1 MKIAI
6 FGAGAVGGYLAN
18 RLITAGEHEVSIV
31 ARGAHLAAIRER
43 GIIVAE
49 GSARTVAHPAFATDT
64 PATLAAQDIV
74 FVTLKAF
81 AQAGAAEAIAALRAA
96 AGWVVFVAN
105 GVPWWWRH
113 GTPQPGPLPLVDPQA
128 RVWHAVRPAHA
139 LGCVVYSANEIVE
152 PGVIRHS
159 GHNRWI
165 LGEPEG
171 RTTPRLQT
179 TVALLARAG
188 LAAEPSADLRREI
201 WMKVSRNVPF
211 NVVCAL
217 TRLPIDALAAVPG
230 LGELC
235 LQLAGE
241 VAAIAR
247 AHGADIGTAAAR
259 IGQALASGGA
269 PACSAQRWTGV
280 KPSMLQD
287 VLRGAPLEVEAIVG
301 QVRQLGEEA
310 GVPCPAITTV
320 LALLRGLAH
329 APRPEDAVAVPSRSG
344 Q

>member
-18 RLITAGEHEVSIV
+18 RLLARGDHEVSIV
-31 ARGAHLAAIRER
+31 ARGPHLAAIQAC
-43 GIIVAE
+43 GISVDE
-49 GSARTVAHPAFATDT
+49 GSERTVAHPAVATDD
-64 PATLAAQDIV
+64 PGALAAQDIV

-81 AQAGAAEAIAALRAA
+81 AQADAAEAIAALRDA

-105 GVPWWWRH
+105 GMPWWWRH
-113 GTPQPGPLPLVDPQA
+113 GTDVPAPLPLVDPGA
-128 RVWHAVRPAHA
+128 RLWSTLRPEHA

-165 LGEPEG
+165 VGEPDG
-171 RTTPRLQT
+171 CTTPRLQT
-179 TVALLARAG
+179 TVSLLAQSG
-188 LAAEPSADLRREI
+188 LAAESSTGLRREI
-201 WMKVSRNVPF
+201 WMKISRNVPF

-217 TRLPIDALAAVPG
+217 TRLPIDALASVPG
-230 LGELC
+230 LGDLC
-235 LQLAGE
+235 LQLASE
-241 VAAIAR
+241 VATIAR
-247 AHGADIGTAAAR
+247 AYGADIGDAAAR
-259 IGQALASGGA
+259 IGQALAAGGA
-269 PACSAQRWTGV
+269 PARAQRWSGV

-287 VLRGAPLEVEAIVG
+287 VLRGAPLEVEGIVG
-301 QVRQLGEEA
+301 QVRQFGDEA

-329 APRPEDAVAVPSRSG
+329 ASRLEGADPAPSRSG
-344 Q
+344 G

>member
-6 FGAGAVGGYLAN
+6 FGAGAVGGYLAT
-18 RLITAGEHEVSIV
+18 RLIASGEHEVSIV
-31 ARGAHLAAIRER
+31 ARGPHLAAIQAH
-43 GIIVAE
+43 GITVVE
-49 GSARTVAHPAFATDT
+49 DTGRTVAHPRVATDA

-81 AQAGAAEAIAALRAA
+81 AQADAAEAIAARRDA

-113 GTPQPGPLPLVDPQA
+113 GTADPGPLPLVDPGA
-128 RVWHAVRPAHA
+128 RLWRTVRPQHA

-159 GHNRWI
+159 GHNRWV
-165 LGEPEG
+165 LGEPDASI
-171 RTTPRLQT
+171 TPRLQT
-179 TVALLARAG
+179 TVSLLANAG
-188 LAAEPSADLRREI
+188 LAAEPSTDLRREI
-201 WMKVSRNVPF
+201 WMKISRNVPF
-211 NVVCAL
+211 NVICAL
-217 TRLPIDALAAVPG
+217 TRLPIDALATTPG
-230 LGELC
+230 LGDLC
-235 LQLAGE
+235 LQLAAE

-247 AHGADIGTAAAR
+247 ACGADIGDAAAR
-259 IGQALASGGA
+259 IAQALASGGA
-269 PACSAQRWTGV
+269 PPGGQRWTGV
-280 KPSMLQD
+280 RPSMLQD

-329 APRPEDAVAVPSRSG
+329 APRPEDADAAPSRSG
-344 Q
+344 G